1 MEFYYQEII
10 FILVCEYIHAYID
23 MAAKTKLVVSTK
35 DFSSPDTSAVDRLD
49 AIYQLADYCIDLLQQ
64 NEEHHGEV
72 REYTRYML
80 YLSLS
85 YLAFCSHFTFSLSQ
99 ALEWFSTLMVEH
111 TELFWSLFTFDLDA
125 ALDVQP
131 PDTWD
136 SFSLFQLLN
145 DYFNKERK

>member
-1 MEFYYQEII
+1 MNKVI
-10 FILVCEYIHAYID
+10 
-23 MAAKTKLVVSTK
+23 
-35 DFSSPDTSAVDRLD
+35 
-49 AIYQLADYCIDLLQQ
+49 
-64 NEEHHGEV
+64 
-72 REYTRYML
+72 
-80 YLSLS
+80 SL
-85 YLAFCSHFTFSLSQ
+85 FFQ

-145 DYFNKERK
+145 DYFNKERE